1 MNFFAALRSAIR
13 ALAANTLRSILTML
27 GIIIGVAAVITMIAV
42 GRGATDRVQE
52 QMKGLGS
59 NIMLV
64 MPGGITQGGVRL
76 GASTGQGLS
85 EDDAVAIAR
94 DVPEVQVA
102 APSMRTGAQV
112 IAGNT
117 NWSTSIMG
125 GTNDYLEARE
135 WPLESGRS
143 FEAAEIQGSS
153 KVAIIGQTVAAQL
166 FGESEDDDFD
176 GPVGRREPTLSSKD
190 NEILERDY

>member
-1 MNFFAALRSAIR
+1 MNFLAALRSALR

-64 MPGGITQGGVRL
+64 MPGGLTQGGVRL

-85 EDDAVAIAR
+85 
-94 DVPEVQVA
+94 
-102 APSMRTGAQV
+102 
-112 IAGNT
+112 
-117 NWSTSIMG
+117 
-125 GTNDYLEARE
+125 
-135 WPLESGRS
+135 
-143 FEAAEIQGSS
+143 
-153 KVAIIGQTVAAQL
+153 
-166 FGESEDDDFD
+166 
-176 GPVGRREPTLSSKD
+176 
-190 NEILERDY
+190 